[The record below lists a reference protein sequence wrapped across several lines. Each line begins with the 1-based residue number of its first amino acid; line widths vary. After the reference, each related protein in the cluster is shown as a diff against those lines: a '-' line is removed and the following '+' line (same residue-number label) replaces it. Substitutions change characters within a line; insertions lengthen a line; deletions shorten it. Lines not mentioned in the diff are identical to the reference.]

1 MPDDTLPTVT
11 VVEGQAQK
19 PQLAKHAKGLAPVTK
34 SVAPAPPTNAPA
46 PMFEWSTT
54 DAGTEPG
61 ANAQQQALDRQ
72 MQGMDQSREN
82 LLTKIGAS
90 SYSFSREAIQTLPQ
104 GDNTEIDKI
113 VLQAPG
119 VNYDSAASNPDYH
132 IRGEY
137 ANVQYRI
144 NGIALPEGVSG
155 LGPVIDAGFIG
166 RLSLLTGTLPAEYG
180 LRTAGVLDI
189 TSRAFSV
196 PGGTVTMYGGSRETT
211 TPSFDYGGSFGN
223 TQYFVAARGNWNALG
238 IENPTPSINAI
249 HDFTDQGKF
258 FGYVSTLLNE
268 SDAIELNLWSL
279 LQRIPDTQQSRPD
292 TVGRLRPCHLQLR
305 EPQRKRVRHVRL
317 QHGRTTDEG
326 RDGRHAARSLHALR

>member
-1 MPDDTLPTVT
+1 MKYWVGQRYGTHHVVVLAGFLVVWLPGAAVAQEKSTTTPAPPNSSTPPAGNVGQAKPDETLPTVT

-34 SVAPAPPTNAPA
+34 SVAPAPPTNAAA

-166 RLSLLTGTLPAEYG
+166 RLSLLTGTLPPNTDCA
-180 LRTAGVLDI
+180 RRVSSTSQAG
-189 TSRAFSV
+189 
-196 PGGTVTMYGGSRETT
+196 
-211 TPSFDYGGSFGN
+211 PSLSPAG
-223 TQYFVAARGNWNALG
+223 
-238 IENPTPSINAI
+238 P
-249 HDFTDQGKF
+249 
-258 FGYVSTLLNE
+258 
-268 SDAIELNLWSL
+268 
-279 LQRIPDTQQSRPD
+279 
-292 TVGRLRPCHLQLR
+292 
-305 EPQRKRVRHVRL
+305 
-317 QHGRTTDEG
+317 
-326 RDGRHAARSLHALR
+326 

>member
-1 MPDDTLPTVT
+1 
-11 VVEGQAQK
+11 
-19 PQLAKHAKGLAPVTK
+19 
-34 SVAPAPPTNAPA
+34 
-46 PMFEWSTT
+46 
-54 DAGTEPG
+54 
-61 ANAQQQALDRQ
+61 
-72 MQGMDQSREN
+72 MQGMDQSRES
-82 LLTKIGAS
+82 LLTKTGAS

-144 NGIALPEGVSG
+144 NGIVLPEGVSG

-223 TQYFVAARGNWNALG
+223 TQYFVAARGNWNTLG

-268 SDAIELNLWSL
+268 LTRLSLISGASYSAFQIPNNPDQTPLGESALPLTTPRASTKTSSIRSFTTWPHYRQKARRSTRSSQFTCATLMSTSYRISSVTWCSTTWPPTLLAKAIYMAPSL
-279 LQRIPDTQQSRPD
+279 MPPTGLTQSTHCAQVFS
-292 TVGRLRPCHLQLR
+292 
-305 EPQRKRVRHVRL
+305 
-317 QHGRTTDEG
+317 
-326 RDGRHAARSLHALR
+326 

>member
-1 MPDDTLPTVT
+1 MVWLSGVAALAQESNTTTPSPPNSSSAPVGQAKPDETLPTVT

-19 PQLAKHAKGLAPVTK
+19 PQPAKHAKGPAPVTK
-34 SVAPAPPTNAPA
+34 RGSCSSDKRSCTDVSVVHHRRRYGARCQRAATSVGPA
-46 PMFEWSTT
+46 
-54 DAGTEPG
+54 DAGNGSVT
-61 ANAQQQALDRQ
+61 
-72 MQGMDQSREN
+72 EN

-119 VNYDSAASNPDYH
+119 VNYYNSAASNPDYH

-223 TQYFVAARGNWNALG
+223 TQYFVATRGNWNALG
-238 IENPTPSINAI
+238 IENPTSSINAI

-258 FGYVSTLLNE
+258 FGYVSTLLDD
-268 SDAIELNLWSL
+268 STRLSIISGASYSAF
-279 LQRIPDTQQSRPD
+279 QIPTIPPKHRWETS
-292 TVGRLRPCHLQLR
+292 
-305 EPQRKRVRHVRL
+305 
-317 QHGRTTDEG
+317 
-326 RDGRHAARSLHALR
+326 ALPLYNSAK